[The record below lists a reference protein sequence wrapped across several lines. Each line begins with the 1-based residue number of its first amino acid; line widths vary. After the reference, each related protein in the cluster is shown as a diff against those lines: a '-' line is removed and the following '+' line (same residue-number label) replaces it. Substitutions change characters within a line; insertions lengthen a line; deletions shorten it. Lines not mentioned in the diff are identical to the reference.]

1 MDLTYRGHTISNLG
15 SIRNPGISL
24 NRIVNQ
30 LDSMEVFPSVIV
42 NPQCQTSRVDY
53 IPGGGFVDTMVI
65 EMADFGMD
73 VLIS

>member
-1 MDLTYRGHTISNLG
+1 M
-15 SIRNPGISL
+15 

-65 EMADFGMD
+65 EMADFGVD